1 MEWWR
6 DDYLSKNHAK
16 AGVTGGSVQII
27 VEIANDHC
35 SEIRGEVSFEE
46 RIVG

>member
-1 MEWWR
+1 
-6 DDYLSKNHAK
+6 LSKNHAK
-16 AGVTGGSVQII
+16 AGVTGGSVQIII